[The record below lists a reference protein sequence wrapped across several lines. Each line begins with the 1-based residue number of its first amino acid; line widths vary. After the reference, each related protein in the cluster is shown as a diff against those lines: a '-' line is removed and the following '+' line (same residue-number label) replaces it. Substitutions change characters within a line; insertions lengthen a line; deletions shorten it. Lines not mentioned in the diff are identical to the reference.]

1 MLMTFTLALS
11 SFVLAQPGEPTT
23 DPALRLHFGLHVG
36 KAGEGTK
43 SDAAGRISAK
53 VNGKPAAQAVGPSEG
68 YRFNGTTDWFTVA
81 DSAAAAKELLP
92 TRDLTASA
100 WVSVAELQPNGSFIG
115 CVQDNGG
122 KEAGWTLGHNTEHF
136 TFALASKGGSDADG
150 RLSVVEGTTPIVA
163 GKWYY
168 VAATYD
174 GAVMRLFVNG
184 KLEGET
190 EAQSG
195 DILYPAEAG
204 SPLTIGCF
212 QDQNEKYPF
221 NGVIL
226 ETKVHSRVLPETAL
240 TTEMAAGAR
249 LVSYDPPY
257 SQTQKFLVTPYLQGA
272 TQTGMTISWET
283 ARPARGYVEYGERL
297 PYDRKTETGPLA
309 TMHEFRLE
317 GLKPETQY
325 FYRVHAVAEGSEGDS
340 SANLIGEPLT
350 LRTAVLPESPFA
362 FVAIG
367 DTQKNPAVI
376 KKLQTF
382 AYTLRPNF
390 EIHLG
395 DVVNE
400 GPDKNEWTK
409 EFFPGSAPLIS
420 RVPIFPAIGN
430 HEKNHSL
437 YYQYFNLPGPEY
449 RYTYTYGNAQ
459 FFVID
464 TNKPVNPGSEQYK
477 WLDEELAKSKATW
490 KFCYH
495 HHTVW
500 CSDEDDY
507 GDTYKEPSTWGDAR
521 HRHLAAL
528 YEKHRVDVVFNGHVH
543 CYERTWPIRGEKIDQ
558 ENGVIYVTSGGGGG
572 GLESAAP
579 SRTWFQHR
587 TYRGHH
593 VTYVTI
599 HDKSLHLQAFDL
611 EGRLFDTMD
620 LKKK

>member
-1 MLMTFTLALS
+1 MLMIPALAMMTA
-11 SFVLAQPGEPTT
+11 FAIQPGDAVT

-36 KAGEGTK
+36 TATETTK
-43 SDAAGRISAK
+43 TDASGRVTALIA
-53 VNGKPAAQAVGPSEG
+53 GKPVKATVGPSEG
-68 YRFNGTTDWFTVA
+68 YRFNGKTDWFTVA
-81 DSAAAAKELLP
+81 ESVAKARELLP
-92 TRDLTASA
+92 SREMTVSA
-100 WVSVAELQPNGSFIG
+100 WVSVNEVQTWGSVIG

-122 KEAGWTLGHNTEHF
+122 SEAGWVLGHNTEHF
-136 TFALASKGGSDADG
+136 TFGLASKGGSDADG
-150 RLSVVEGTTPIVA
+150 RLTYLEGSTPIVQ
-163 GKWYY
+163 GKWYH
-168 VAATYD
+168 VAGTYD
-174 GAVMRLFVNG
+174 GAVMRLYVNG
-184 KLEGET
+184 KMEAET
-190 EAQSG
+190 KVQSG
-195 DILYPAEAG
+195 DILYPTEAG
-204 SPLTIGCF
+204 VPFNIGCF
-212 QDQNEKYPF
+212 QDQNEKHPF

-226 ETKVHSRVLPETAL
+226 EAKMHSRVLPESAL
-240 TTEMAAGAR
+240 TTEAAAGAR
-249 LVSYDPPY
+249 LLSYDPPY

-309 TMHEFRLE
+309 TMHEIRLE

-325 FYRVHAVAEGSEGDS
+325 FYRVHAIAEGAESES
-340 SANLIGEPLT
+340 SANLVGAPLT

-367 DTQKNPAVI
+367 DTQKNPEVI
-376 KKLQTF
+376 KRLQTF
-382 AYTLRPNF
+382 AYSLRPNF

-464 TNKPVNPGSEQYK
+464 TNKPVVPGSEQYK

-507 GDTYKEPSTWGDAR
+507 GDTYKETSTWGDLR
-521 HRHLAAL
+521 HRPLAGL
-528 YEKHRVDVVFNGHVH
+528 YEKHGVDIAFNGHVH
-543 CYERTWPIRGEKIDQ
+543 CYERTWPILGDKIDQ
-558 ENGVIYVTSGGGGG
+558 DNGVIYVTSGGGGG

-599 HDKSLHLQAFDL
+599 HGKSLHLQAFDL
-611 EGRLFDTMD
+611 EGRLFDTME